1 MPKQKKDETA
11 ERLGEELV
19 QAMNKLGTSLTETTR
34 AGNLGQM
41 LRFGFSF
48 HCLFVII
55 III

>member
-41 LRFGFSF
+41 LRFGFSL
-48 HCLFVII
+48 HCLFIITII
-55 III
+55 I